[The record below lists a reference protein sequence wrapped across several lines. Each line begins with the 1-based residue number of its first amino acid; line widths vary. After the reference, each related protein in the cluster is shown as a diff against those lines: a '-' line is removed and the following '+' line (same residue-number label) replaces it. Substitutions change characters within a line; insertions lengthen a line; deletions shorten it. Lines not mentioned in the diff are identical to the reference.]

1 MCIFDCEKCIPS
13 RAPKI
18 TSEELSGP
26 WRFRAVSSNESKVMA
41 LFWSDRHT
49 NAQTPRQE
57 RITSLPQQ
65 NFFLHLF
72 DGHSKCALPSSFLN
86 LASFFFRILF
96 YYYSDEEN
104 PSHPVWLCRQHA
116 PPMWW
121 MSDKRFNGA
130 LGLLSFSIP
139 SHWWILLCLTWSP
152 TSGCRIRN
160 PCRWRIGPAPPASS

>member
-1 MCIFDCEKCIPS
+1 MLLLSPLIFLCVCVFLFFKKCL
-13 RAPKI
+13 R
-18 TSEELSGP
+18 LSP
-26 WRFRAVSSNESKVMA
+26 WTRSSNASA
-41 LFWSDRHT
+41 GLFHR
-49 NAQTPRQE
+49 RFLFLLF
-57 RITSLPQQ
+57 I
-65 NFFLHLF
+65 FFLHLF

-152 TSGCRIRN
+152 TAGCRIRN